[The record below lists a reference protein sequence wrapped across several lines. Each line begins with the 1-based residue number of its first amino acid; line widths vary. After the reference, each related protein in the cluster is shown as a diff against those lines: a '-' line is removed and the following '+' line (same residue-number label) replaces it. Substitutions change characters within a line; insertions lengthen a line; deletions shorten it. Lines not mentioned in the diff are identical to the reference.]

1 MNDEYEIKK
10 TISRLSSRL
19 YGDIRVICSSEGITQ
34 LKLDELVQSVT
45 IDRIMLALSFYECA
59 KKIEVQ
65 LHKQDGDY
73 RSIISRCYYCQYHL
87 ARALIFLIT
96 KDDIDNHE
104 KLPKK
109 LGDCLKSVGASFIV
123 DKLEQYRSIRNEV
136 DYSPYP
142 EIDGSLDAVA
152 LKILRETESYIKLIL
167 QFFEERGITID
178 TNTNLSCISGD

>member
-45 IDRIMLALSFYECA
+45 IDRIVLALSFYECA
-59 KKIEVQ
+59 KKIGSQ
-65 LHKQDGDY
+65 LYKQDGDY
-73 RSIISRCYYCQYHL
+73 RSIISRCYYCHYHL

-96 KDDIDNHE
+96 KDDVDNHE

-109 LGDCLKSVGASFIV
+109 LSDCLKSDYALFI
-123 DKLEQYRSIRNEV
+123 DRLDRYRRIRNEV

-142 EIDGSLDAVA
+142 EINDSLDAVA
-152 LKILRETESYIKLIL
+152 LQIIQETEESIKLIL
-167 QFFEERGITID
+167 QCFKERGIMID
-178 TNTNLSCISGD
+178 ASI

>member
-34 LKLDELVQSVT
+34 IKLDELVQSVT
-45 IDRIMLALSFYECA
+45 TDRVMLALSFYECA

-65 LHKQDGDY
+65 LYKQDGDC

-96 KDDIDNHE
+96 KDDVDNHE

-109 LGDCLKSVGASFIV
+109 LGECLKSDYTPFV
-123 DKLEQYRSIRNEV
+123 DRLDQCRRIRNEV

-142 EIDGSLDAVA
+142 EIDDSLNAVT
-152 LKILRETESYIKLIL
+152 LQILQETEESIKLIL
-167 QFFEERGITID
+167 QCFKERGIVID
-178 TNTNLSCISGD
+178 ASI